1 MHGDYSFA
9 YLNKSRTRY
18 APTPTYFSTKKDA
31 DTGINETSASP
42 ATAFANNVLPV
53 PGGPESNTPFG
64 IFAPNFVNFSG
75 YFKNSTISTSSFLAS
90 STPATWSNLIIC
102 LTSVAQVSE
111 VG

>member
-9 YLNKSRTRY
+9 YLNRSRTRY
-18 APTPTYFSTKKDA
+18 APIPTYFSTKKDA

-90 STPATWSNLIIC
+90 STPATWSNLVIC
-102 LTSVAQVSE
+102 LTSVAQVYA
-111 VG
+111 VA